1 MAEEKKQ
8 FSILATL
15 LTTVLFSSNLIPIV
29 VCELEIMPADSS
41 KLDAW
46 IGQNVKQFVETK
58 SLDDK
63 EGSVLDDVLA
73 TAEAGLKVIT
83 VVKDGSG
90 NFKTVTDAV
99 KSIPPGNAKRTV
111 IKIGGG
117 EYREKITID
126 KSKTFI
132 TFLGDPKGMPKI
144 VFDGTAAKYGTVDS
158 ATVAVES
165 DYFVAI
171 NIEFVNSAPM
181 PDAKKDDQQ
190 AVALRISGDK
200 AAFHNCRFI
209 GYQDTLCDFVG
220 RHLFRDCYVEGTV
233 DFIFGDG
240 QSLYLN
246 TTIKSVAKGLSVITA
261 HGREE
266 VSGKSGF
273 AFVHC
278 NIIGSGDTYLG
289 RAWKNSP
296 RVIFAYT
303 YMGEHINDQGWLNG
317 MYGESNNSQKN
328 VYYGEY
334 KCMGPGADSTGRAK
348 FVKILSD
355 AEAEPFLS
363 MTYLDGNKWVLPPPK
378 V

>member
-1 MAEEKKQ
+1 MAEEMKK

-15 LTTVLFSSNLIPIV
+15 LTIVLISSNLIPIV
-29 VCELEIMPADSS
+29 VCEPEIIPTDSS

-46 IGQNVKQFVETK
+46 IGQNIKQFVETK

-90 NFKTVTDAV
+90 DFKTVADAV
-99 KSIPPGNAKRTV
+99 KSIPSGNSKRTV

-190 AVALRISGDK
+190 PVALRISGDK

>member
-1 MAEEKKQ
+1 MAEEMRQ
-8 FSILATL
+8 LSILATL
-15 LTTVLFSSNLIPIV
+15 LTTVLISSNRVPMVLCDPKIIA
-29 VCELEIMPADSS
+29 ADSS

-63 EGSVLDDVLA
+63 EGSILDDVLA
-73 TAEAGLKVIT
+73 IAEAGLKVIT
-83 VVKDGSG
+83 VKKD
-90 NFKTVTDAV
+90 
-99 KSIPPGNAKRTV
+99 
-111 IKIGGG
+111 
-117 EYREKITID
+117 
-126 KSKTFI
+126 
-132 TFLGDPKGMPKI
+132 GDPKGMPKI

-165 DYFVAI
+165 DYFVAV

-181 PDAKKDDQQ
+181 PDAKRDDQQ
-190 AVALRISGDK
+190 AVALRISGDM

-278 NIIGSGDTYLG
+278 NIIGSGDTFLG

-303 YMGEHINDQGWLNG
+303 YMGEHINDQGWLSG
-317 MYGESNNSQKN
+317 MYGESNCNQKK

-334 KCMGPGADSTGRAK
+334 KCMGPGADSTRRAK
-348 FVKILSD
+348 FAKILSD
-355 AEAEPFLS
+355 AEAKPFLS

>member
-1 MAEEKKQ
+1 MQSRMAEEMKQ
-8 FSILATL
+8 FAILATL
-15 LTTVLFSSNLIPIV
+15 LTTVLISSNLIPIA
-29 VCELEIMPADSS
+29 VCEPEIIPADSS

-46 IGQNVKQFVETK
+46 IGQNVKQFIETK

-63 EGSVLDDVLA
+63 EGSVLDDVLV
-73 TAEAGLKVIT
+73 TAEARLKVIT

-90 NFKTVTDAV
+90 DFKKVADVV
-99 KSIPPGNAKRTV
+99 KSIPLENTKRTV
-111 IKIGGG
+111 IKIQGG

-126 KSKTFI
+126 KSKMFI
-132 TFLGDPKGMPKI
+132 TSLGDPKGRPKI
-144 VFDGTAAKYGTVDS
+144 MFNGTAAKYGTVDS

-165 DYFVAI
+165 DYFVAV
-171 NIEFVNSAPM
+171 NIEFVLQCRM
-181 PDAKKDDQQ
+181 QKKM
-190 AVALRISGDK
+190 I
-200 AAFHNCRFI
+200 N
-209 GYQDTLCDFVG
+209 
-220 RHLFRDCYVEGTV
+220 RHLFRDSYVKGTV

-240 QSLYLN
+240 QSLHLN

-278 NIIGSGDTYLG
+278 NIIDSGDTYLG

-296 RVIFAYT
+296 R
-303 YMGEHINDQGWLNG
+303 
-317 MYGESNNSQKN
+317 K

-334 KCMGPGADSTGRAK
+334 KCMGPGADSTGQAK
-348 FVKILSD
+348 FVKILLD

-363 MTYLDGNKWVLPPPK
+363 MTYLDGNKWVLPPP
-378 V
+378 

>member
-1 MAEEKKQ
+1 MAEEMRQ
-8 FSILATL
+8 LSILATL
-15 LTTVLFSSNLIPIV
+15 LTTVLISSNRIPMV
-29 VCELEIMPADSS
+29 LCEPKIIAADSS

-73 TAEAGLKVIT
+73 IAEAGLKVIT
-83 VVKDGSG
+83 VKKDGSG
-90 NFKTVTDAV
+90 DFKTVTNAV
-99 KSIPPGNAKRTV
+99 KSIPSMNTKRTI
-111 IKIGGG
+111 IKIG
-117 EYREKITID
+117 R
-126 KSKTFI
+126 
-132 TFLGDPKGMPKI
+132 GMPKI

-165 DYFVAI
+165 DYFVAV

-181 PDAKKDDQQ
+181 PDAKRDDQQ
-190 AVALRISGDK
+190 AVALRISGDM

-266 VSGKSGF
+266 VSRKSGF

-278 NIIGSGDTYLG
+278 NIIGSGDTFLG

-303 YMGEHINDQGWLNG
+303 YMGEHINDQGWLSG
-317 MYGESNNSQKN
+317 MYGESNSNQKK

-334 KCMGPGADSTGRAK
+334 KCMGPGADSTRRAK
-348 FVKILSD
+348 FAKILSD
-355 AEAEPFLS
+355 AEAKPFLS

>member
-29 VCELEIMPADSS
+29 VCELETMPADSS

-90 NFKTVTDAV
+90 DFKTVTDAV
-99 KSIPPGNAKRTV
+99 KSIPPGNTKRTV

-144 VFDGTAAKYGTVDS
+144 VFDGTVAKYGTVDS

-165 DYFVAI
+165 DYFMAV
-171 NIEFVNSAPM
+171 NIEFV
-181 PDAKKDDQQ
+181 
-190 AVALRISGDK
+190 
-200 AAFHNCRFI
+200 
-209 GYQDTLCDFVG
+209 
-220 RHLFRDCYVEGTV
+220 
-233 DFIFGDG
+233 
-240 QSLYLN
+240 N
-246 TTIKSVAKGLSVITA
+246 TTIKSVAKGLTVITA

>member
-1 MAEEKKQ
+1 MAEETKR
-8 FSILATL
+8 FYILATL
-15 LTTVLFSSNLIPIV
+15 LKTILISYSLIPIV
-29 VCELEIMPADSS
+29 LCEPEILPADSS

-58 SLDDK
+58 SLDDEK
-63 EGSVLDDVLA
+63 GSILDDVLA

-83 VVKDGSG
+83 VKKDGSG
-90 NFKTVTDAV
+90 DFKTVTDAV
-99 KSIPPGNAKRTV
+99 KSIPSGNTKRT
-111 IKIGGG
+111 
-117 EYREKITID
+117 
-126 KSKTFI
+126 
-132 TFLGDPKGMPKI
+132 GDPKGMPKCCVRWKQLNPMARWI
-144 VFDGTAAKYGTVDS
+144 AKYGGTVDS

-171 NIEFVNSAPM
+171 NIAFVNSAPM
-181 PDAKKDDQQ
+181 PDAKRDDQQ

-278 NIIGSGDTYLG
+278 NIIGTGDTYLG

-303 YMGEHINDQGWLNG
+303 YMGEHINDQGWLSG
-317 MYGESNNSQKN
+317 MYQESNSNQKE

-348 FVKILSD
+348 FSKTLSD

>member
-1 MAEEKKQ
+1 MAEETKR
-8 FSILATL
+8 FYILATL
-15 LTTVLFSSNLIPIV
+15 LKTILISYSLIPIV
-29 VCELEIMPADSS
+29 LCEPEILPADSS

-58 SLDDK
+58 SLDDEK
-63 EGSVLDDVLA
+63 GSILDDVLA

-83 VVKDGSG
+83 QERWGSKRHAKDCVRW
-90 NFKTVTDAV
+90 NKT
-99 KSIPPGNAKRTV
+99 
-111 IKIGGG
+111 
-117 EYREKITID
+117 
-126 KSKTFI
+126 
-132 TFLGDPKGMPKI
+132 
-144 VFDGTAAKYGTVDS
+144 KYGTVDS
-158 ATVAVES
+158 ATVGVS

-171 NIEFVNSAPM
+171 NIAFV
-181 PDAKKDDQQ
+181 
-190 AVALRISGDK
+190 
-200 AAFHNCRFI
+200 
-209 GYQDTLCDFVG
+209 
-220 RHLFRDCYVEGTV
+220 
-233 DFIFGDG
+233 
-240 QSLYLN
+240 N

-278 NIIGSGDTYLG
+278 NIIGTGDTYLG

-303 YMGEHINDQGWLNG
+303 YMGEHINDQGWLSG
-317 MYGESNNSQKN
+317 MYQESNSNQKE

-348 FVKILSD
+348 FSKTLSD

>member
-1 MAEEKKQ
+1 MCKEKDAELEY
-8 FSILATL
+8 
-15 LTTVLFSSNLIPIV
+15 LIPIV
-29 VCELEIMPADSS
+29 LCEPEILPADSS

-58 SLDDK
+58 SLDDEK
-63 EGSVLDDVLA
+63 GSILDDVLA

-83 VVKDGSG
+83 VKKDGSG
-90 NFKTVTDAV
+90 DFKTVTDAV
-99 KSIPPGNAKRTV
+99 KSIPSGNTKRTV

-171 NIEFVNSAPM
+171 NIAFVNSAPM
-181 PDAKKDDQQ
+181 PDAKRGDQQ
-190 AVALRISGDK
+190 RGS
-200 AAFHNCRFI
+200 
-209 GYQDTLCDFVG
+209 
-220 RHLFRDCYVEGTV
+220 TV

-278 NIIGSGDTYLG
+278 NIIGTGDTYLG

-303 YMGEHINDQGWLNG
+303 YMGEHINDQGWLSG
-317 MYGESNNSQKN
+317 MYQESNSNQKE

-348 FVKILSD
+348 FSKTLSD

>member
-1 MAEEKKQ
+1 MAEETKR
-8 FSILATL
+8 FYILATL
-15 LTTVLFSSNLIPIV
+15 LKTILISYSLIPIV
-29 VCELEIMPADSS
+29 LCEPEILPADSS

-58 SLDDK
+58 SLDDEK
-63 EGSVLDDVLA
+63 GSILDDVLA
-73 TAEAGLKVIT
+73 TAEAGLKVIMIK
-83 VVKDGSG
+83 KDGSG
-90 NFKTVTDAV
+90 DFKTVDRCGE
-99 KSIPPGNAKRTV
+99 KHSI
-111 IKIGGG
+111 G
-117 EYREKITID
+117 EHKED
-126 KSKTFI
+126 
-132 TFLGDPKGMPKI
+132 GDPKGMPKI
-144 VFDGTAAKYGTVDS
+144 VFDGTATKYGTVDS

-171 NIEFVNSAPM
+171 NIAFVNSAPM
-181 PDAKKDDQQ
+181 PDAKRDDQQ

-278 NIIGSGDTYLG
+278 NIIGTGDTYLG

-303 YMGEHINDQGWLNG
+303 YMGEHINDQGWLSG
-317 MYGESNNSQKN
+317 MYQESNSNQKE

-334 KCMGPGADSTGRAK
+334 KCMGPGADSEVDK
-348 FVKILSD
+348 FPLRHYQMQKLS
-355 AEAEPFLS
+355 PF
-363 MTYLDGNKWVLPPPK
+363 
-378 V
+378 